1 MKERDTAKPSD
12 LVSTDVLLR
21 YQDCN
26 TPSSY
31 ALPALKDFAYSGHEP
46 PVPQVIHLK
55 CWNLAP
61 FKQCEAQS

>member
-55 CWNLAP
+55 W
-61 FKQCEAQS
+61 